1 MRISKDEQEKNRET
15 AALKR
20 QEFKAVKAKASRE
33 RLFGRILLEVCPY
46 VSDMDEAELRGF
58 LKDMLE

>member
-1 MRISKDEQEKNRET
+1 MEISKDEQERNKEM

-20 QEFKAVKAKASRE
+20 QKVKAAKTKASRE
-33 RLFGRILLEVCPY
+33 RLFGKVLIEVCPY

>member
-1 MRISKDEQEKNRET
+1 MGISKDEQEKNRKS

-20 QEFKAVKAKASRE
+20 QELKDVKTKASRE
-33 RLFGRILLEVCPY
+33 KLFGRVLLEVCPY
-46 VSDMDEAELRGF
+46 VSDMDESELRGF

>member
-1 MRISKDEQEKNRET
+1 MRISKDEQEKNKET

-20 QEFKAVKAKASRE
+20 QELTVLKTKARRE
-33 RLFGRILLEVCPY
+33 RLFGKVLMEVCPY
-46 VSDMDEAELRGF
+46 VSDMDEAELKDF

>member
-1 MRISKDEQEKNRET
+1 MGISRDEQEKNRKS

-20 QEFKAVKAKASRE
+20 QELKAVKTKASRE
-33 RLFGRILLEVCPY
+33 RLFGRVLLEVCPY
-46 VSDMDEAELRGF
+46 VSDMDEEELRGF

>member
-1 MRISKDEQEKNRET
+1 MGISKDEQEKNKET

-20 QEFKAVKAKASRE
+20 QELKALKTKGSRE
-33 RLFGRILLEVCPY
+33 RLFGKVLMEVCPY
-46 VSDMDEAELRGF
+46 VSDMDEAELKGF

>member
-1 MRISKDEQEKNRET
+1 MDIIKDEQEKNRKS

-20 QEFKAVKAKASRE
+20 QELKAVKTKASRE
-33 RLFGRILLEVCPY
+33 RLFGKVLMEVCPY
-46 VSDMDEAELRGF
+46 VSDMDEAEIKSF

>member
-1 MRISKDEQEKNRET
+1 MEISKDEQERNKEM
-15 AALKR
+15 AALMR
-20 QEFKAVKAKASRE
+20 QKVKAAKTKASRE
-33 RLFGRILLEVCPY
+33 RFFGKVLSEVCPY

>member
-1 MRISKDEQEKNRET
+1 MGISKDEQEKNRKT

-20 QEFKAVKAKASRE
+20 QELKAVKTKASRE
-33 RLFGRILLEVCPY
+33 RLFGKVLIEVCPY
-46 VSDMDEAELRGF
+46 VSDMDEAELKNF